1 MPEAKTVRVDQIEG
15 LGDYIREEIRLVIRD
30 EAKPVLQ
37 DMEEIKRS
45 PAGMLIK
52 LEDKLD
58 ALEEKMDQRFEVVDQ
73 RFEAVNQRF
82 DAVNQRF
89 ESVNQRF
96 NDLDRRFGLLQW
108 VVVLIYPFL
117 FAIAGKLFLM
127 K

>member
-15 LGDYIREEIRLVIRD
+15 LGDYIREEIRLVIRE

-37 DMEEIKRS
+37 DMEEIKKS

-52 LEDKLD
+52 LEDKVD
-58 ALEEKMDQRFEVVDQ
+58 ALELKMDQRFEG
-73 RFEAVNQRF
+73 
-82 DAVNQRF
+82 
-89 ESVNQRF
+89 VNQRF